1 MAVKHTFK
9 VLDKLIT
16 KSLTRSA
23 AIKEFCLD
31 CSGGARTE
39 RRDCNII
46 TCPLFPYRT
55 GSVDPSF
62 ISGKRKWTADQKK
75 AASDRMKKLHKSG
88 KLKGD

>member
-31 CSGGARTE
+31 CSGGSRTE
-39 RRDCNII
+39 RRDCNVT
-46 TCPLFPYRT
+46 TCPLYPYRT

-62 ISGKRKWTADQKK
+62 STGKRKWTKEQKQ
-75 AASDRMKKLHKSG
+75 AAANRMKDLHKSG
-88 KLKGD
+88 KIKGN